1 MVLVVCTS
9 FVFCRFTA
17 RRRIVAL
24 GSVMKL
30 NQHCIDSAFRFFK
43 MALTKNLTRGRKSAL
58 VDTACLYLVCRTEG
72 TSRILPLL
80 TRCLAAYCS

>member
-1 MVLVVCTS
+1 M
-9 FVFCRFTA
+9 
-17 RRRIVAL
+17 AL

-43 MALTKNLTRGRKSAL
+43 MALAKNLTRGRKSAL

-72 TSRILPLL
+72 TSRILLL
-80 TRCLAAYCS
+80 WLQLLSHLLSLDSYIPQR